1 MIQDNVDK
9 HETRRAFSRVH
20 TSVFM
25 STKLIIETSDVGLN
39 EGVQSNASRSDD
51 PTY

>member
-1 MIQDNVDK
+1 MKPEGHSAECIQV
-9 HETRRAFSRVH
+9 
-20 TSVFM
+20 SVFM

-39 EGVQSNASRSDD
+39 EGVQSSASRSDD